1 MRCLGECL
9 GLGREDNVH
18 LADPDGVLL
27 QREAADPVPLRA
39 ACRWLAGV
47 GDSVTDQFDF
57 NASSP
62 AELQGFGCSI
72 GGSAKFGGGV
82 EGNIGLCRGLSAE
95 GGATIGTP
103 ELSANASGGY
113 TWVLTSST
121 GYESKTPAWV
131 RAIYN
136 RLPAYLR
143 NPSPTICDPVISGPD
158 GPSSFGYQAEKHT
171 DNTYSTTAPPARY
184 RTRIPPPYDKVRRRR
199 CCWLPRRQRAC
210 LRMQAR
216 LRPLVGTSSYQRL

>member
-62 AELQGFGCSI
+62 AELQGFVCSI

-113 TWVLTSST
+113 TWVL
-121 GYESKTPAWV
+121 AQ
-131 RAIYN
+131 
-136 RLPAYLR
+136 L
-143 NPSPTICDPVISGPD
+143 
-158 GPSSFGYQAEKHT
+158 H
-171 DNTYSTTAPPARY
+171 
-184 RTRIPPPYDKVRRRR
+184 
-199 CCWLPRRQRAC
+199 RQRVTELGYRRHTTRCAG
-210 LRMQAR
+210 ASAAGF
-216 LRPLVGTSSYQRL
+216 LVGSALACGCRPAFDRW